1 MGLRMLWS
9 TIINMNEHFTMIFQ
23 QWDGLF
29 TVCIK
34 GSVYSPISW
43 IVNEFNLTHEE
54 VGQLM
59 GGN

>member
-1 MGLRMLWS
+1 
-9 TIINMNEHFTMIFQ
+9 MNEHFTMIFQ

>member
-1 MGLRMLWS
+1 
-9 TIINMNEHFTMIFQ
+9 MIELFIAIHQ

-29 TVCIK
+29 TVYIK
-34 GSVYSPISW
+34 GSKYSVVSFPFD
-43 IVNEFNLTHEE
+43 ERNLTPEE